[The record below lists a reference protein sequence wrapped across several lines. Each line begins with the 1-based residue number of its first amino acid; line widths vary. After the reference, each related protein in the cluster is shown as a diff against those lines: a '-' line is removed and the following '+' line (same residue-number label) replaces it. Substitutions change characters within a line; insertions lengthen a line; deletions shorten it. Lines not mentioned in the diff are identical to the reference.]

1 MAGSGLSD
9 GRTATIDGG
18 AATNDGR
25 AAEIGSA
32 ICGVRRT
39 GPSAIE
45 PKLIA
50 TTAARIR
57 KARRT
62 RVRRGRTVAMRCARY
77 RESVAGT
84 IPRMID
90 AGVPR
95 SATALLR
102 EVGLLPDGP
111 LPWGRPVPG
120 RSPGV
125 FLVELPAPL
134 PTAPIEL
141 TRVGKW
147 LEHVPGLLLDGA
159 RPTSRAL
166 AARLASFW
174 LPSQT
179 VVYIGATEATI
190 SGRLAAMER
199 TVLGDRRPFSGG
211 HWLHT
216 LRTLP
221 SARVWWTPTEAVEEY
236 EDALLTAFAATVS
249 DADRAGLPDREVI
262 LPFANLRR
270 ATGERKATGLR
281 GSLLPEPVEPV
292 RPPARIVQVPD
303 GDAEGA
309 RGEPPAP
316 KRRAPRPASFPSPT
330 SSRAGGGGAAAPG
343 PSRPPAAPP
352 TQTAGG
358 PAATLTAEGAERL
371 RAELAELTGVRRP
384 EVIARIR
391 AAKELGDLKENAD
404 YSSARE
410 EQSFLEGRVQAIEAR
425 LREAVIAVVPAAG
438 AGADLGSRLT
448 VEIDGTSDTY
458 TLVGTAEADPSSGRL
473 SVASPVGRALLG
485 AVAGDEVAVQTPRGA
500 VVYRVLSVE

>member
-1 MAGSGLSD
+1 
-9 GRTATIDGG
+9 
-18 AATNDGR
+18 
-25 AAEIGSA
+25 
-32 ICGVRRT
+32 
-39 GPSAIE
+39 
-45 PKLIA
+45 
-50 TTAARIR
+50 
-57 KARRT
+57 
-62 RVRRGRTVAMRCARY
+62 MRD
-77 RESVAGT
+77 V
-84 IPRMID
+84 
-90 AGVPR
+90 GVPL
-95 SATALLR
+95 SAPALLR
-102 EVGLLPDGP
+102 EVGLLADGP

-125 FLVELPAPL
+125 FIVELPATVPA
-134 PTAPIEL
+134 APIEL

-147 LEHVPGLLLDGA
+147 LERVPGLRLDGA

-166 AARLASFW
+166 AARLGSFW

-179 VVYIGATEATI
+179 VLYIGATPATI
-190 SGRLAAMER
+190 SGRVAAMER

-216 LRTLP
+216 LRTLS

-236 EDALLTAFAATVS
+236 EDALLAAFAATVP
-249 DADRAGLPDREVI
+249 DAERAALPDRDVV

-270 ATGERKATGLR
+270 PTGERKATGLS
-281 GSLLPEPVEPV
+281 GSLLPEPVEPAP
-292 RPPARIVQVPD
+292 RPTRVVDLPD

-309 RGEPPAP
+309 RGEPPP
-316 KRRAPRPASFPSPT
+316 PRRRTATTATSFPSPT
-330 SSRAGGGGAAAPG
+330 SSRAGGGGTSTPG
-343 PSRPPAAPP
+343 SRRPAEQPP
-352 TQTAGG
+352 TVTAGG
-358 PAATLTAEGAERL
+358 PAATLTAEGVERL

-425 LREAVIAVVPAAG
+425 LRAAVIAVVPPAG
-438 AGADLGSRLT
+438 AGADLGSRIT
-448 VEIDGTSDTY
+448 VEIDGTTDTY

-485 AVAGDEVAVQTPRGA
+485 AVAGDEVAVQTPRGP
-500 VVYRVLSVE
+500 VTYRVVSVT

>member
-1 MAGSGLSD
+1 MPDLPVALS
-9 GRTATIDGG
+9 A
-18 AATNDGR
+18 
-25 AAEIGSA
+25 
-32 ICGVRRT
+32 
-39 GPSAIE
+39 P
-45 PKLIA
+45 
-50 TTAARIR
+50 
-57 KARRT
+57 
-62 RVRRGRTVAMRCARY
+62 
-77 RESVAGT
+77 
-84 IPRMID
+84 
-90 AGVPR
+90 
-95 SATALLR
+95 ALLR
-102 EVGLLPDGP
+102 EVGLLADGP

-141 TRVGKW
+141 TRIGKW
-147 LEHVPGLLLDGA
+147 LERVPELQMDGV

-179 VVYIGATEATI
+179 VIYIGATEATI

-216 LRTLP
+216 LRSLP
-221 SARVWWTPTEAVEEY
+221 SARVWWSATPAVEEY
-236 EDALLTAFAATVS
+236 EDALLTAFAASV
-249 DADRAGLPDREVI
+249 AEAERAALPDREVV

-270 ATGERKATGLR
+270 PTGERKASGLR
-281 GSLLPEPVEPV
+281 GSLLPEPVEPA
-292 RPPARIVQVPD
+292 RPPTHIVDVPD

-316 KRRAPRPASFPSPT
+316 KRRAPRTTPFPSPT
-330 SSRAGGGGAAAPG
+330 SSRAGGGGATPTG
-343 PSRPPAAPP
+343 PSRAPSPPP
-352 TQTAGG
+352 TATAGG

-371 RAELAELTGVRRP
+371 RAELAELTTVRRP

-404 YSSARE
+404 YTAARE

-425 LREAVIAVVPAAG
+425 LRGAVIAVVPASG
-438 AGADLGSRLT
+438 AGADLGSRVT
-448 VEIDGTSDTY
+448 VEIDGTTETY
-458 TLVGTAEADPSSGRL
+458 TLVGTAEADASSGRL
-473 SVASPVGRALLG
+473 SVVSPVGRALLG
-485 AVAGDEVAVQTPRGA
+485 SVAGDEVAVQTPRGA
-500 VVYRVLSVE
+500 VAYRVVSVE